1 MAGSSNSRKGKS
13 VVEGNKTV
21 KEILFKDELQLEF
34 ILNVGIVKDSELSM
48 PYRTK
53 LSNDKWNLFLP
64 VQGFEDILL
73 GFLKEGEDVREAIS
87 VTVYDKGGHEFDMM
101 LKKWVK
107 DSNHYYVL
115 NRGWFSFCD
124 QQCLGENDLVALRT
138 FRHAKSDMLS
148 FIRGLFKNPDRRI
161 VPLAPSTSK
170 ARTTVLPLNCTVA
183 LVGSSYH
190 RSTPQP
196 PPVNKA

>member
-1 MAGSSNSRKGKS
+1 MQPRIVYSRFRPS
-13 VVEGNKTV
+13 LHRVSVEGNKTV

-101 LKKWVK
+101 LKKSITVIHPK
-107 DSNHYYVL
+107 
-115 NRGWFSFCD
+115 
-124 QQCLGENDLVALRT
+124 CL
-138 FRHAKSDMLS
+138 
-148 FIRGLFKNPDRRI
+148 KNYLI
-161 VPLAPSTSK
+161 II
-170 ARTTVLPLNCTVA
+170 
-183 LVGSSYH
+183 
-190 RSTPQP
+190 
-196 PPVNKA
+196 